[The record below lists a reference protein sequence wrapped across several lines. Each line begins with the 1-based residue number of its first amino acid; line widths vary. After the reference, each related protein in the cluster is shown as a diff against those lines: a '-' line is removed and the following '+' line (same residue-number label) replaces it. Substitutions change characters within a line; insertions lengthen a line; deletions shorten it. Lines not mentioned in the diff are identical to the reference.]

1 MNHGNADMNRDPRA
15 TSTIVFAVRSF
26 DIDAYGYLSPARIA
40 GYFQQAASESADALG
55 FGLTDLNR
63 HGLTWVVVRQ
73 QWELDEALLL
83 GDELCVETWPSG
95 IERRAALRD
104 FRLLKEGREVGRAV
118 TSWLVLD
125 MTSRRPVPPSTV
137 LREPFH
143 HRGPHVVP
151 PAVEPISGLS
161 DHSEQRRFEVRYSDI
176 DVNHHVTNASYVG
189 WAIDAIGASTWSDC
203 RLAKFDVQ
211 FMAECGLGASVWSRA
226 TLQGVDCWRH
236 SIVREDDQKELAR
249 AVSTWKRKE

>member
-1 MNHGNADMNRDPRA
+1 MSGETRA
-15 TSTIVFAVRSF
+15 ASISVFPVRNF

-63 HGLTWVVVRQ
+63 RGLTWVVVRQ
-73 QWELDEALLL
+73 QWELDEALML
-83 GDELCVETWPSG
+83 GDALCIETWPSG
-95 IERRAALRD
+95 IERWTALRD

-125 MTSRRPVPPSTV
+125 MTSRRPVRPSEI
-137 LREPFH
+137 LSEMFH
-143 HRGPHVVP
+143 PQGLHVVQ
-151 PAVEPISGLS
+151 PAAGPIAVLNA
-161 DHSEQRRFEVRYSDI
+161 HSEQRRFGVRYSDI

-189 WAIDAIGASTWSDC
+189 WAIDAIGASTWSNY
-203 RLAKFDVQ
+203 RLATFDVQ
-211 FMAECGLGASVWSRA
+211 FMAECGLGASVVSRS
-226 TLQGVDCWRH
+226 TQQGADCWLH

-249 AVSTWKRKE
+249 AISTWKKK

>member
-1 MNHGNADMNRDPRA
+1 MRSDTRA
-15 TSTIVFAVRSF
+15 VFVSVFSVRSF

-63 HGLTWVVVRQ
+63 RGLTWVVVRQ
-73 QWELDEALLL
+73 QWELDEALML

-104 FRLLKEGREVGRAV
+104 FRLLKDGREVGRAV

-125 MTSRRPVPPSTV
+125 MTNRRPVRPSTV
-137 LREPFH
+137 LSDPFH
-143 HRGPHVVP
+143 PQVPHVLQ
-151 PAVEPISGLS
+151 PAVEPIPALNA
-161 DHSEQRRFEVRYSDI
+161 HSEQRRFEVRYSDI
-176 DVNHHVTNASYVG
+176 DLNHHVTNASYVG
-189 WAIDAIGASTWSDC
+189 WALEAISASTWSDC

-211 FMAECGLGASVWSRA
+211 FMAECGLGASVISRSSQQE
-226 TLQGVDCWRH
+226 TDRWLH

-249 AVSTWKRKE
+249 AVSTWKEK

>member
-1 MNHGNADMNRDPRA
+1 MSGDARA
-15 TSTIVFAVRSF
+15 ASTSVFSVRSF
-26 DIDAYGYLSPARIA
+26 DIDAYGYLSPARMA

-63 HGLTWVVVRQ
+63 RGLTWVVVRQ
-73 QWELDEALLL
+73 QWELDEALML

-95 IERRAALRD
+95 IERWAALRD

-125 MTSRRPVPPSTV
+125 MTSRRPVRPSTI
-137 LREPFH
+137 LGASFETQ
-143 HRGPHVVP
+143 GLHVVQ
-151 PAVEPISGLS
+151 PAVEPIAVLKA
-161 DHSEQRRFEVRYSDI
+161 DSEQRRFAVRYSDI

-189 WAIDAIGASTWSDC
+189 WAIEAIAASTWSDC
-203 RLAKFDVQ
+203 RLATFDVQ
-211 FMAECGLGASVWSRA
+211 FMAECGLGASVVSRS
-226 TLQGVDCWRH
+226 TLQGADCWLH

-249 AVSTWKRKE
+249 AISTWKRKK